1 MTAQRVS
8 PGGGTSRL
16 RSVVGPEMVAAILV
30 AILALIGLV
39 AVNAPPGLAS
49 LAPSPAPSVIGA
61 VASPSPLPSSSIPT
75 APPSPSATAGV
86 GGIVATPRP
95 DPTTTPTPA
104 PTPAPTPT
112 PISWARQAGSVLIAG
127 ARVIDA
133 RESLRTA
140 VDAVPTSADELSRR
154 LRTVNSS
161 LAIAETAARTL
172 DRAGGP
178 FTVTSAIR
186 GILDVATT
194 ASLQT
199 LKSPLADTPAYVA
212 GGRTVVDTL
221 SALELRLHDLAIAAG
236 LSDPYPFASP
246 SPAP

>member
-30 AILALIGLV
+30 AIVALIGLV

-49 LAPSPAPSVIGA
+49 LAPSPAPSVIAA
-61 VASPSPLPSSSIPT
+61 VASPSPAPSSSTPT
-75 APPSPSATAGV
+75 APPSSSATAGV

-104 PTPAPTPT
+104 PTPT
-112 PISWARQAGSVLIAG
+112 PIPWASQAGSVLIAG

-140 VDAVPTSADELSRR
+140 VEAVPTSADELSRR

-161 LAIAETAARTL
+161 LAIAATAARTL

-178 FTVTSAIR
+178 FAATSAIR

-212 GGRTVVDTL
+212 GGRAVVDTL
-221 SALELRLHDLAIAAG
+221 GALELRLHDLAIAAG